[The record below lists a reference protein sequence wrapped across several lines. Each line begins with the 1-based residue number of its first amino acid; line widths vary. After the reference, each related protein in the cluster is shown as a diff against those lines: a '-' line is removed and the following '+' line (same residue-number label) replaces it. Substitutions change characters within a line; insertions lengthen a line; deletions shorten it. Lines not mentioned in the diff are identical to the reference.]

1 MPLQTERLY
10 HSDPY
15 LREFRAAVLEVQN
28 ASGKC
33 GVILDRTCFYPEG
46 GGQPSDR
53 GTLNGAAVTSVVE
66 VDGGIVHFTEGLFN
80 TGETVKGVLDWNRRF
95 DHMQQHSGQHILSQ
109 AFNGVYDAKT
119 LSFHLGAESTTIDL
133 GIADLSE
140 EDARKAEVEANRILN
155 EDRIV
160 HVYHRSVDQLESI
173 PLRKRPDIPGDTAR
187 IVEVEDFDWSLCC
200 GTHVKHT
207 GEVGIIKLTG
217 WEKYKGG
224 LRLHFLC
231 GARALRDFQ
240 AKNDIVKSLVRTLTV
255 GESELAERV
264 SRLKDECKALEK
276 RNQVLLVQVID
287 AEAQKLL
294 QKSKDFGSVKLASAF
309 LGNRDSREVRELVKK
324 LASFEGVVVVI
335 GAVHDRA
342 SLFLARSEKLGYD
355 VRPALQAAMHVMN
368 AAGGGSPNWAQCS
381 TGDTDKIEKGMKK
394 AIEVIE
400 SSIGPSAF
408 LPS

>member
-15 LREFRAAVLEVQN
+15 LKEFQATVLDVLN

-33 GVILDRTCFYPEG
+33 GLILNRTCFYPEG

-53 GTLNGAAVTSVVE
+53 GTLNGAAVASVAE
-66 VDGGIVHFTEGLFN
+66 DGDRIIHFTEGLFK

-109 AFNGVYDAKT
+109 AFIGVLDAKT
-119 LSFHLGAESTTIDL
+119 TSFHLGAESATIDL

-140 EDARKAEVEANRILN
+140 GDARKAEVEANRLLN

-160 HVYHRSVDQLESI
+160 HVYHRSIDQLDSV
-173 PLRKRPDIPGDTAR
+173 PLRKRPVIPGDTAR

-200 GTHVKHT
+200 GTHVRHT
-207 GEVGIIKLTG
+207 GEVGIIKITG

-231 GARALRDFQ
+231 GARALKDFQ
-240 AKNDIVKSLVRTLTV
+240 AKNDLVKSLVRTLTV
-255 GESELAERV
+255 GENELAERV
-264 SRLKDECKALEK
+264 SRLKDECKTMEK
-276 RNQVLLVQVID
+276 RNQVLLSLVTD

-294 QKSKDFGSVKLASAF
+294 QTAKDVGSAKLASVF
-309 LGNRDSREVRELVKK
+309 LGNRDPREVRELVKK
-324 LASFEGVVVVI
+324 LVSFEDVVVVI

-342 SLFLARSEKLGYD
+342 SLFLARSERLGFD

-368 AAGGGSPNWAQCS
+368 ATGGGSPNWAQCS
-381 TGDTDKIEKGMKK
+381 TGDTDQIEKGMKK

-400 SSIGPSAF
+400 SSMGPSAF
-408 LPS
+408 IPS